1 MCSTGLQT
9 RRRKPMIG
17 LLTVIIGSDMLA
29 RIECDIAAG
38 ESDCAKIAGIVQ
50 RNILKITDLLVGDLR
65 WYSQNAQLV
74 PGSLKIVSV
83 EYQDLNSFKLLYDF
97 DWNLFSPCQDLNE
110 TVTQSEQV
118 NFHIKPGA
126 LEFDVIDNAQPSP
139 GDEL

>member
-1 MCSTGLQT
+1 
-9 RRRKPMIG
+9 
-17 LLTVIIGSDMLA
+17 MLS

-38 ESDCAKIAGIVQ
+38 ETNCAKIAEIVQ

-65 WYSQNAQLV
+65 WYAQNALLV

-83 EYQDLNSFKLLYDF
+83 EYQDLNSFKLFYDF
-97 DWNLFSPCQDLNE
+97 DWNLFSPCKGLDE

-118 NFHIKPGA
+118 NFHIKPGG
-126 LEFDVIDNAQPSP
+126 LEFEVIDNGQPSP